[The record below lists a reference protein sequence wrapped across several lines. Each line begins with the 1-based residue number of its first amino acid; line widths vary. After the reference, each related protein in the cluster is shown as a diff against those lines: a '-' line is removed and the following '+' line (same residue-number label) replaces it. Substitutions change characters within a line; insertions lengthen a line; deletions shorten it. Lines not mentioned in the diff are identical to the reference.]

1 MCAQFDKK
9 EYDKKYQKDRYEL
22 LSVKANLNKQ
32 LKYRLDILSIST
44 KKSRNELIIEAI
56 ETMLEKEGL

>member
-9 EYDKKYQKDRYEL
+9 EYDKKYQKDRYEII
-22 LSVKANLNKQ
+22 SVKANLNKQ

>member
-1 MCAQFDKK
+1 MCAQLSKK

-32 LKYRLDILSIST
+32 SKYRLDILSIST
-44 KKSRNELIIEAI
+44 KNSRNELIIEAI
-56 ETMLEKEGL
+56 ETMLEREGL